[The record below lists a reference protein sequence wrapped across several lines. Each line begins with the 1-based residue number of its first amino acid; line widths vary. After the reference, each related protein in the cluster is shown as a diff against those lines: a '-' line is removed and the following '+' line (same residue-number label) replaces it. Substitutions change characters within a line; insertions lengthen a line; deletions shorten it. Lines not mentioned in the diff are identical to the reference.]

1 MKSETMLPL
10 GKVDPGLREPD
21 TPLDVRTIAEG
32 AEQIEFLGY
41 DGIAVEECKDDPYQ
55 QLTLA
60 SVNTNELEL
69 ATSIAMAFPRSP
81 TITAMS
87 AWTLQKVSSGRL
99 ILGLG
104 SQVRG
109 HIKRRYGMEWTAPAP
124 RMRDYILAMKA
135 VWRCCCLL
143 YTSPSPRDS

>member
-69 ATSIAMAFPRSP
+69 ATSKRWHFRDHQRSLLCLLDPAEGVIWP
-81 TITAMS
+81 TNSGAPAS
-87 AWTLQKVSSGRL
+87 ARAY
-99 ILGLG
+99 
-104 SQVRG
+104 
-109 HIKRRYGMEWTAPAP
+109 KRRYVRNGPHLPA
-124 RMRDYILAMKA
+124 DAHA
-135 VWRCCCLL
+135 SWR
-143 YTSPSPRDS
+143 

>member
-32 AEQIEFLGY
+32 AEQIDFLGY

-81 TITAMS
+81 TIS
-87 AWTLQKVSSGRL
+87 LYL
-99 ILGLG
+99 
-104 SQVRG
+104 
-109 HIKRRYGMEWTAPAP
+109 HPA
-124 RMRDYILAMKA
+124 K
-135 VWRCCCLL
+135 
-143 YTSPSPRDS
+143 TSPWSRIMKRLQELPSISWQRRCKSTVL